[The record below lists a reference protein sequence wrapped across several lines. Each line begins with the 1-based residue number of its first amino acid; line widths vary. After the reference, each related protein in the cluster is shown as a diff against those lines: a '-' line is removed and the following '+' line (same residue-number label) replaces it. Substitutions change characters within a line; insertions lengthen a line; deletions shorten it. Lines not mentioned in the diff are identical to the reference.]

1 MEAVSAL
8 KVGCGKFFHGEGVI
22 SLLAGEIMRLGGKA
36 LLVGGATGIGR
47 AIAEAFAGE
56 GCAVAIGAR
65 REEKLAEAEADF
77 TARGWEI
84 YTQKVDVTR
93 EEEVS
98 DFAARVFRRFGRLDV
113 WVNNAGMT
121 CHAPMDQVSLA
132 FWREV
137 IDTNLTGVFLG
148 SKYAAREMRKGGG
161 GVIFNA
167 GSFQSLF
174 PAAGSGPYGAAKAGV
189 CSLTRSLA
197 GEYARD
203 HIRVLTY
210 IPGVIETPMT
220 RIDDWAA
227 ATGQRDNIPM
237 ERLGVPQ
244 DLADTIVFLASDR
257 ASYINGVSIE
267 ITGGKFCV
275 QNPRYAWTAGDREE
289 GRGSRSETA

>member
-1 MEAVSAL
+1 M
-8 KVGCGKFFHGEGVI
+8 
-22 SLLAGEIMRLGGKA
+22 
-36 LLVGGATGIGR
+36 
-47 AIAEAFAGE
+47 
-56 GCAVAIGAR
+56 AIGAR

-98 DFAARVFRRFGRLDV
+98 DFAAQVFRRFGRLDV
-113 WVNNAGMT
+113 WVNNAGMP

-161 GVIFNA
+161 GIIFNA

>member
-1 MEAVSAL
+1 MELGLKGRVAV
-8 KVGCGKFFHGEGVI
+8 VT
-22 SLLAGEIMRLGGKA
+22 
-36 LLVGGATGIGR
+36 GGATGIGR
-47 AIAEAFAGE
+47 ATAEAFAGE

-98 DFAARVFRRFGRLDV
+98 DFAAQVFRRFGRLDV
-113 WVNNAGMT
+113 WVNNAGMP

-148 SKYAAREMRKGGG
+148 AKYAAREMRKGGG
-161 GVIFNA
+161 GIIFNA

>member
-1 MEAVSAL
+1 MELGLKGRVAV
-8 KVGCGKFFHGEGVI
+8 VT
-22 SLLAGEIMRLGGKA
+22 
-36 LLVGGATGIGR
+36 GGATGIGR

-98 DFAARVFRRFGRLDV
+98 DFAAQVFRRFGRLDV

-148 SKYAAREMRKGGG
+148 AKYAAREMRKGGG
-161 GVIFNA
+161 GVI
-167 GSFQSLF
+167 
-174 PAAGSGPYGAAKAGV
+174 
-189 CSLTRSLA
+189 
-197 GEYARD
+197 
-203 HIRVLTY
+203 
-210 IPGVIETPMT
+210 
-220 RIDDWAA
+220 
-227 ATGQRDNIPM
+227 
-237 ERLGVPQ
+237 
-244 DLADTIVFLASDR
+244 
-257 ASYINGVSIE
+257 
-267 ITGGKFCV
+267 
-275 QNPRYAWTAGDREE
+275 
-289 GRGSRSETA
+289 